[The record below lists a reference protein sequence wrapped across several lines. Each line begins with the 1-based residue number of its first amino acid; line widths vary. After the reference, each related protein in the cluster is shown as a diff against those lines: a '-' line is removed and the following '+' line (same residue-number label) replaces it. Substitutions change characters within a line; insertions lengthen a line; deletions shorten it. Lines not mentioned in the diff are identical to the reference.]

1 MKSYNLPI
9 QNLDLVQSLHQSSK
23 CPDELNYGGSIT
35 ATWFKLSELHQLP
48 QETQDF
54 FIALRTILTKPNV
67 CIIATKSSDFVLSYV
82 VHQQFYTVKDFNLF
96 NLADEQVSILDKEIY
111 VTPLAIPDFIVQDVL
126 NA

>member
-9 QNLDLVQSLHQSSK
+9 QNLDLLQSLHQSSL
-23 CPDELNYGGSIT
+23 CPDELNHWDSIT

-96 NLADEQVSILDKEIY
+96 NLVDKQVSILDKEIY